1 MTQRA
6 YFSRWAIVALGVIA
20 LAVGG
25 AAPAMAAGM
34 DMTGGG
40 DGPIE
45 VLADNGIE
53 WQQAKQRFIARGNA
67 VASRNGVA
75 VYADELVAYYRDDS
89 GNASSSVAPSSEP
102 AAGLGVGNNITRIEA
117 NGSVRI
123 VSANETATGSQ
134 AIYEMASGKVT
145 LTNSQGPVTL
155 VTPKETITARDALEY
170 DVRSQVAVARGK
182 AQLIQGT
189 RVLNAEVLTAHMTQ
203 VGGNTELDTI
213 DATGGVV
220 ITTDKETAR
229 GSQGKYNAKT
239 GIATLTGSVTL
250 TRGDSVLSGGVAT
263 VNMKT
268 GVSTLSGSGSDGGR
282 ARAIL
287 APAKAQ

>member
-1 MTQRA
+1 
-6 YFSRWAIVALGVIA
+6 
-20 LAVGG
+20 
-25 AAPAMAAGM
+25 
-34 DMTGGG
+34 MTGSG

-67 VASRNGVA
+67 VATRNGVS
-75 VYADELVAYYRDDS
+75 VHADELVAYYRDS
-89 GNASSSVAPSSEP
+89 ATESAPASAAGAAEP

-145 LTNSQGPVTL
+145 LTNSHGPVTL

-189 RVLNAEVLTAHMTQ
+189 RTLDADVLTAHMTQ
-203 VGGNTELDTI
+203 VAGKTELDTI

-250 TRGDSVLSGGVAT
+250 TRGESVLSGGLAT

-268 GVSTLSGSGSDGGR
+268 GVSTLSGSGSDGGK

-287 APAKAQ
+287 APAKAR